1 MRTHPSFTL
10 HCERIVSDGEVLPD
24 THVRVAAGRIDAI
37 GGPGISGPADLMVEA
52 PDHTLLPGLID
63 AHVHLVPESTQLA
76 ALFGVTTILDMFSK
90 PEVIDPERAAT
101 LEVGSGPARADLRTS
116 SIGATAPNGHPTL
129 AYAPLPYVTGPGDAS
144 TFVEARLAEGADH
157 LKVIYDDG
165 SGAMLGLPCLSPET
179 IGALVVEAHRHALV
193 VAAHVS
199 TAAGAVTV
207 ARCGVDVL
215 AHAPFDL
222 MTPEQVHE
230 LAAAGVAVI
239 ATLSIVDGF
248 PGPDGSMPLLTQSQL
263 ADRLPPLWRRLIE
276 RQAARWMPPQALDGS
291 AQRANVL
298 ALHRAGVSILAGTD
312 APNPGLVPG
321 ASLHREL
328 QHLVAAGLTPIEAL
342 STATSAPA
350 RAFGLADRGLIA
362 TGTRA
367 DLVLVSGD
375 PTTDI
380 AATQAVSRVWIEG
393 HPVDDRYRGSD
404 AERQSVSW
412 VQQQTAT
419 IVDAIAATWPDLPA
433 PHDVVRDDGER
444 LGRVVPTAGGW
455 QPTTVFGAPLGEPT
469 DHDHAV
475 AVMHDRGLAVL
486 AEPWWVRRLGDTAWQ
501 EAHLLEVSPD
511 RVRLRWRDPLTE
523 QPPAGQWVDL
533 DDVDLVVERPS

>member
-1 MRTHPSFTL
+1 MRSHPPFTL
-10 HCERIVSDGEVLPD
+10 HCERIVSDGVVLPD
-24 THVRVAAGRIDAI
+24 IHVRVVAGRIDAV
-37 GGPGISGPADLMVEA
+37 GSADISGPDDLMVEA

-76 ALFGVTTILDMFSK
+76 ALFGVTTMLDMFSK
-90 PEVIDPERAAT
+90 PEVIDAERAAAA
-101 LEVGSGPARADLRTS
+101 EVDSGPVRADLRTS

-129 AYAPLPYVTGPGDAS
+129 AYAPLPYVTGPEDAPA
-144 TFVEARLAEGADH
+144 FVEARLAEGADH

-179 IGALVVEAHRHALV
+179 IHALVTEAHRHALV

-207 ARCGVDVL
+207 TRCGVDVL

-222 MTPEQVHE
+222 MTPEQVHKV
-230 LAAAGVAVI
+230 AAAGVAVI

-248 PGPDGSMPLLTQSQL
+248 PGPDGSMPLLTQSEL
-263 ADRLPPLWRRLIE
+263 ADRLPPRWRRLIE
-276 RQAARWMPPQALDGS
+276 RQAARWMPPQAPDGS

-298 ALHRAGVSILAGTD
+298 ALHRSGVRILAGTD

-342 STATSAPA
+342 SAATSAPA
-350 RAFGLADRGLIA
+350 RTFGLADRGLIT

-375 PTTDI
+375 ATTDI
-380 AATQAVSRVWIEG
+380 TATQAVTRVWIEG
-393 HPVDDRYRGSD
+393 HPADDRYRGSE
-404 AERQSVSW
+404 AERHSVGW
-412 VQQQTAT
+412 VRQQTAT
-419 IVDAIAATWPDLPA
+419 IVDAIAATWPNVPA
-433 PHDVVRDDGER
+433 PHDVVRNDGER
-444 LGRVVPTAGGW
+444 LGQVVPTAAGW
-455 QPTTVFGAPLGEPT
+455 QPTTAFGAPLGEPT
-469 DHDHAV
+469 DHDDAV
-475 AVMHDRGLAVL
+475 AVLHARGLAVL
-486 AEPWWVRRLGDTAWQ
+486 AEPWWMRRLGDTTWQ

-511 RVRLRWRDPLTE
+511 RVRLRWCDPLTT
-523 QPPAGQWVDL
+523 QPPSGQWVDL
-533 DDVDLVVERPS
+533 DDVDLALERPR